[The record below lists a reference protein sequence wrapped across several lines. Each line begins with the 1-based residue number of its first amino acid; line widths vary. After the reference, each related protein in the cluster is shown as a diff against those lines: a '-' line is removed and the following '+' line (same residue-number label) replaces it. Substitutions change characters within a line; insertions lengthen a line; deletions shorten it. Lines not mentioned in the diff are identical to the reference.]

1 MVSMS
6 IKSIAEKLQ
15 TKQMVDL
22 SIKNPP
28 VSKVKVPLTKEQVL
42 EELKLEKEILAFHEA
57 ASNIAK
63 GGLKI
68 KK

>member
-1 MVSMS
+1 MS

-15 TKQMVDL
+15 SKQIVDL
-22 SIKNPP
+22 SIKNLP
-28 VSKVKVPLTKEQVL
+28 VSKVKMSLTKEQVL
-42 EELKLEKEILAFHEA
+42 EERKLEQAILAFHEA